1 MAYKN
6 YEITKDLSKM
16 KLLLSLI
23 FSLVIPICIMAEER
37 SEDELIRLATTQ
49 LTECGMVSYDMTKI
63 TTKNIDINQTFE
75 DDNIIVYSAKGH
87 GSVIMSK
94 DDTFIPVLGYT
105 NSIISDYSKLPCAM
119 KWWMEEINMQMS
131 SVKAAIYE
139 NGARIET
146 HDKAEYSEVS
156 PLVTTK
162 WGQSAPYNASTPVI
176 GGSNAPTGCIATA
189 FAQIINYNQWPK
201 SVAFTGSYST
211 DGGRT
216 FKDGSVSSVYLFP
229 YKNAYGAYSV
239 DGTTTNIASESYTA
253 LEKLNVSRLLRDCG
267 YASEM
272 MYGSNSSGTTS
283 FSLGY
288 GAIQYMAYPE
298 QSVKIA
304 LRDLY
309 TDSEWDNL
317 VYNEIRNGYPVV
329 YSGSDPN
336 YGGHAYVVHGI
347 DKNGLVAVNWGWQGV
362 YDGFYAMDA
371 MNADGMTFNSN
382 QSVVYGFHPTALE
395 TDHITSQWAGDMY
408 TIKNSADNNSIT
420 ISTDGIFNYTLNDFK
435 GYVALFVE
443 NMKTPEDMIAYSLV
457 TPEDGTVE
465 SLYGFSFNDL
475 RIDDIISENL
485 KAGQTYKLYLASSN
499 EPEADSNVYNKVRV
513 LGGQIYYTMTVDANG
528 KPSISSSAFDITNDI
543 REIEVKMP
551 EKTSDKTFNLSG
563 MEVGENHRGIII
575 RNGRKILNR

>member
-1 MAYKN
+1 
-6 YEITKDLSKM
+6 M

-23 FSLVIPICIMAEER
+23 LSFIVSANMMAEER
-37 SEDELIRLATTQ
+37 SENELVKLATTQ
-49 LTECGMVSYDMTKI
+49 LTDFKSMSTGMKKVSVKDLKV
-63 TTKNIDINQTFE
+63 KRSLEN
-75 DDNIIVYSAKGH
+75 DNIIVYSAEGY
-87 GSVIMSK
+87 GSVLMSR
-94 DDTFIPVLGYT
+94 DNAFTPILGYT
-105 NSIISDYSKLPCAM
+105 NSIISDHNNLPCAM
-119 KWWMEEINMQMS
+119 KWWMEEMNMQMNS
-131 SVKAAIYE
+131 MGTADFD
-139 NGARIET
+139 NGAKIET
-146 HDKAEYSEVS
+146 HATAEYAEVD
-156 PLVTTK
+156 PFVTTK
-162 WGQSAPYNASTPVI
+162 WGQSAPYNSSTPVI
-176 GGSNAPTGCIATA
+176 DGANAPTGCIATA

-201 SVAFTGSYST
+201 SVAFTGSYSI
-211 DGGRT
+211 DGGKT
-216 FKDGSVSSVYLFP
+216 FVDGSVSSVYSFP
-229 YKNAYGAYSV
+229 YKKAYGAYSV
-239 DGTTTNIASESYTA
+239 DGTTENIASESYS
-253 LEKLNVSRLLRDCG
+253 LMEQRNVSRLLRDCG

-408 TIKNSADNNSIT
+408 TIKNSVDNNSIT

-551 EKTSDKTFNLSG
+551 GKTSDKTFNLSG

>member
-1 MAYKN
+1 
-6 YEITKDLSKM
+6 M

-23 FSLVIPICIMAEER
+23 LSFIVSANMMAEER
-37 SEDELIRLATTQ
+37 SENELVKLATTQ
-49 LTECGMVSYDMTKI
+49 LTDFKSMSTGMKKVSVKDLKV
-63 TTKNIDINQTFE
+63 KRSLEN
-75 DDNIIVYSAKGH
+75 DNIIVYSAEGY
-87 GSVIMSK
+87 GSVLMSR
-94 DDTFIPVLGYT
+94 DNAFTPILGYT
-105 NSIISDYSKLPCAM
+105 NSIISDHNNLPCAM
-119 KWWMEEINMQMS
+119 KWWMEEMNMQMNS
-131 SVKAAIYE
+131 MGTADFD
-139 NGARIET
+139 NGAKIET
-146 HDKAEYSEVS
+146 HATAEYAEVD
-156 PLVTTK
+156 PFVTTK
-162 WGQSAPYNASTPVI
+162 WGQSAPYNSSTPVI
-176 GGSNAPTGCIATA
+176 DGANAPTGCIATA

-201 SVAFTGSYST
+201 SVAFTGSYSI
-211 DGGRT
+211 DGGKT
-216 FKDGSVSSVYLFP
+216 FVDGSVSSVYSFP
-229 YKNAYGAYSV
+229 YKKAYGAYSV
-239 DGTTTNIASESYTA
+239 DGTTENIASESYS
-253 LEKLNVSRLLRDCG
+253 LMEQRNVSRLLRDCG
-267 YASEM
+267 YASSM

-317 VYNEIRNGYPVV
+317 VYNEIRNGYPVI
-329 YSGSDPN
+329 YAGSDPN

-395 TDHITSQWAGDMY
+395 NDLVTSLWAGDMY

-551 EKTSDKTFNLSG
+551 GKTSDKTFNLSG

>member
-1 MAYKN
+1 
-6 YEITKDLSKM
+6 M

-23 FSLVIPICIMAEER
+23 LSFIVSANMMAEER
-37 SEDELIRLATTQ
+37 SENELVKLATTQ
-49 LTECGMVSYDMTKI
+49 LTDFKSMSTGMKKVSVKDLKV
-63 TTKNIDINQTFE
+63 KRSLEN
-75 DDNIIVYSAKGH
+75 DNIIVYSAEGY
-87 GSVIMSK
+87 GSVLMSR
-94 DDTFIPVLGYT
+94 DNAFTPILGYT
-105 NSIISDYSKLPCAM
+105 NSIISDHNNLPCAM
-119 KWWMEEINMQMS
+119 KWWMEEMNMQMNS
-131 SVKAAIYE
+131 MGTADFD
-139 NGARIET
+139 NGAKIET
-146 HDKAEYSEVS
+146 HATAEYAEVD
-156 PLVTTK
+156 PFVTTK
-162 WGQSAPYNASTPVI
+162 WGQSAPYNSSTPVI
-176 GGSNAPTGCIATA
+176 DGANAPTGCIATA

-201 SVAFTGSYST
+201 SVAFTGSYSI
-211 DGGRT
+211 DGGKT
-216 FKDGSVSSVYLFP
+216 FVDGSVSSVYSFP
-229 YKNAYGAYSV
+229 YKKAYGAYSV
-239 DGTTTNIASESYTA
+239 DGTTENIASESYS
-253 LEKLNVSRLLRDCG
+253 LMEQRNVSRLLRDCG
-267 YASEM
+267 YASSM
-272 MYGSNSSGTTS
+272 MYGSNSSGATS

-288 GAIQYMAYPE
+288 GAMQYMAYPE

-304 LRDLY
+304 LRALY
-309 TDSEWDNL
+309 SDNEWNNII
-317 VYNEIRNGYPVV
+317 YREIQNGYPVV

-551 EKTSDKTFNLSG
+551 GKTSDKTFNLSG

>member
-1 MAYKN
+1 
-6 YEITKDLSKM
+6 M

-23 FSLVIPICIMAEER
+23 LSFIVSANMMAEER
-37 SEDELIRLATTQ
+37 SENELVKLATTQ
-49 LTECGMVSYDMTKI
+49 LTDFKSMSTGMKKVSVKDLKV
-63 TTKNIDINQTFE
+63 KRSLEN
-75 DDNIIVYSAKGH
+75 DNIIVYSAEGY
-87 GSVIMSK
+87 GSVLMSR
-94 DDTFIPVLGYT
+94 DNAFTPILGYT
-105 NSIISDYSKLPCAM
+105 NSIISDHNNLPCAM
-119 KWWMEEINMQMS
+119 KWWMEEMNMQMNS
-131 SVKAAIYE
+131 MGTADFD
-139 NGARIET
+139 NGAKIET
-146 HDKAEYSEVS
+146 HATAEYAEVD
-156 PLVTTK
+156 PFVTTK
-162 WGQSAPYNASTPVI
+162 WGQSAPYNSSTPVI
-176 GGSNAPTGCIATA
+176 DGANAPTGCIATA

-201 SVAFTGSYST
+201 SVAFTGSYSI
-211 DGGRT
+211 DGGKT
-216 FKDGSVSSVYLFP
+216 FVDGSVSSVYSFP
-229 YKNAYGAYSV
+229 YKKAYGAYSV
-239 DGTTTNIASESYTA
+239 DGTTENIASESYS
-253 LEKLNVSRLLRDCG
+253 LMEQRNVSRLLRDCG

-551 EKTSDKTFNLSG
+551 GKTSDKTFNLSG